1 MRPNQFEWR
10 LPSPLMVY
18 YFILILASVCCTLT
32 RGRIRMAME
41 SQTPNLSQDP
51 SVEECRKLSS
61 WSRWVQLDWVHLIHW
76 VRTAHSC
83 HVLVSREKT
92 QWDRERSS
100 TVTKTSKTVYEGIG
114 KDSWLSAVSKMWLIY
129 LLSVIRTG
137 VASRKSF
144 PVNIWRHFVRFHS
157 AVGRLSVQIF
167 LCFVEHH
174 EFTIGASCIH

>member
-10 LPSPLMVY
+10 LLSPLMAY
-18 YFILILASVCCTLT
+18 CFILILASVCCTLT
-32 RGRIRMAME
+32 RERIRMAME
-41 SQTPNLSQDP
+41 SQTHNLSQDP

-61 WSRWVQLDWVHLIHW
+61 WSRWVQLDWVLLIHW

-83 HVLVSREKT
+83 HVLVSREKNPVG
-92 QWDRERSS
+92 QRSS

-114 KDSWLSAVSKMWLIY
+114 KDSWLPAVSKMWLIY

-144 PVNIWRHFVRFHS
+144 PVNIWRHFVRFYYS
-157 AVGRLSVQIF
+157 VGCLLVEIF